1 MSKNPA
7 KEPMQIFDKPSEGD
21 LSPFELAQ
29 AQLDM
34 AAEKLNLD
42 LNTHERLRYP
52 RRSIVVNIPVIL

>member
-1 MSKNPA
+1 MSNDKA
-7 KEPMQIFDKPSEGD
+7 KEPMQIFDKPTEVD

-42 LNTHERLRYP
+42 PNIHERLRYP
-52 RRSIVVNIPVIL
+52 RRSLVVNKECV